1 MWKWYTAKD
10 RREAALFVLVLAVLA
25 ALVTAA
31 SLALPAIVLAG
42 ASPSPELFSRVFEA
56 IAGNPVEGLWP
67 GVSPVLYW
75 RRTPA
80 LLCDDTEGTQCGKIR
95 LDPSLGA

>member
-1 MWKWYTAKD
+1 MEFRTLRVELGAVRIED
-10 RREAALFVLVLAVLA
+10 LRQPLSAPSAPLRQDLLF
-25 ALVTAA
+25 T
-31 SLALPAIVLAG
+31 
-42 ASPSPELFSRVFEA
+42 
-56 IAGNPVEGLWP
+56 
-67 GVSPVLYW
+67 W